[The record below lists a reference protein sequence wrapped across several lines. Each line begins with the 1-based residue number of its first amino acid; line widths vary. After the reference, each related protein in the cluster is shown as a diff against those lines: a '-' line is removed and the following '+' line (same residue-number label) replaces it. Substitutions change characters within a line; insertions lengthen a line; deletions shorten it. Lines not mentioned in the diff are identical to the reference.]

1 MIAHTNASYDKNM
14 FALSKSSKIESIK
27 KSCKGIQKEQEHS
40 ALYFATLFIIHIY
53 MENKECSNMI
63 LLRIIPFM
71 IFLAQPSPRA
81 RDTKQNFPVP
91 K

>member
-40 ALYFATLFIIHIY
+40 ALYFATLFIIHHLHGEQGMLKHDIVTY
-53 MENKECSNMI
+53 HTI
-63 LLRIIPFM
+63 HD
-71 IFLAQPSPRA
+71 FLSTTKPSRP
-81 RDTKQNFPVP
+81 
-91 K
+91 